1 MFLDNSWMCY
11 FRVCLLVYQLGQRNK
26 KYQRYVYLF
35 CSCTEE
41 KVEEIETFTLIK
53 EKGILWDRGNLFW
66 RAEIEW
72 EVSEK
77 REKLKGNNT
86 CWMWRKNMTIFFS
99 TNVMFCF
106 TTNDND
112 GNMESEWKLALNE
125 DKSTSYNK
133 REINWELKLIE
144 NKHILSQQC
153 YQQASPNW
161 IAFSACYKNL
171 SLVKLEKFKFCEQS

>member
-1 MFLDNSWMCY
+1 
-11 FRVCLLVYQLGQRNK
+11 
-26 KYQRYVYLF
+26 
-35 CSCTEE
+35 
-41 KVEEIETFTLIK
+41 
-53 EKGILWDRGNLFW
+53 
-66 RAEIEW
+66 
-72 EVSEK
+72 
-77 REKLKGNNT
+77 
-86 CWMWRKNMTIFFS
+86 
-99 TNVMFCF
+99 MFCF
-106 TTNDND
+106 MTHDND